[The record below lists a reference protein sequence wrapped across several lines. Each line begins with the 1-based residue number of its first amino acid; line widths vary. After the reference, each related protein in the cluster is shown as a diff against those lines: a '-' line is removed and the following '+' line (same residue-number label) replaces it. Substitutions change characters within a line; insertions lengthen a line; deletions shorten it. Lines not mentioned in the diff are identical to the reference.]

1 MAAVVSVSPPRRR
14 LASSRWLGSWPPTGH
29 TARLRP
35 WSWRRA
41 PFPLWMVPT
50 LRWPP
55 AAAAGGCPGRS
66 EYSRARWSASR
77 IPAATTASIGY
88 CSMAQAAISA
98 TTQALMIASGAPC
111 VVRDPGGQLPAMH
124 CRNDRGC
131 PAERQRPHGR
141 ADAAA
146 IGGVQLA
153 RRQKAPHR
161 CLGGRTG
168 TPHLWQCLG
177 QPI

>member
-1 MAAVVSVSPPRRR
+1 LEGGGIKGVLLRQFFGFTESGRYHSVDRMLLESPGGHLGDHAGADDR
-14 LASSRWLGSWPPTGH
+14 LGSSM
-29 TARLRP
+29 RRP
-35 WSWRRA
+35 RE
-41 PFPLWMVPT
+41 PN
-50 LRWPP
+50 
-55 AAAAGGCPGRS
+55 
-66 EYSRARWSASR
+66 
-77 IPAATTASIGY
+77 
-88 CSMAQAAISA
+88 
-98 TTQALMIASGAPC
+98 
-111 VVRDPGGQLPAMH
+111 GQLSTTR
-124 CRNDRGC
+124 CRGDRGC